1 MIPVP
6 TTKLQKIVFAF
17 LTVLISV
24 HLFVFYNLAIEM
36 GGMCNQ
42 VFRAART
49 VLPIEFICAFLLEV
63 LIAGPL
69 ADKIAF
75 RAVDPRKAK
84 PYVATTAIICT
95 TVCLMCPMMSFAA
108 TVLYDGFSA
117 EFVAQWLQKIVLN
130 FPFAFFSQMFFV
142 QPLVRFLFGALF
154 RKQRTERAEETESG
168 RAADAA

>member
-1 MIPVP
+1 
-6 TTKLQKIVFAF
+6 
-17 LTVLISV
+17 
-24 HLFVFYNLAIEM
+24 
-36 GGMCNQ
+36 
-42 VFRAART
+42 
-49 VLPIEFICAFLLEV
+49 
-63 LIAGPL
+63 
-69 ADKIAF
+69 
-75 RAVDPRKAK
+75 
-84 PYVATTAIICT
+84 
-95 TVCLMCPMMSFAA
+95 MCPMMSFAA